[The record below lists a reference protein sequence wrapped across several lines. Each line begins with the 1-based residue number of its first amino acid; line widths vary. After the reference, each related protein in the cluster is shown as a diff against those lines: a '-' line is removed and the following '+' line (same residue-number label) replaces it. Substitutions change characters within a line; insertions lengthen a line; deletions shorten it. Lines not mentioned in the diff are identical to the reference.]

1 MITCSLEDAL
11 RIHNSSVPK
20 AFNYI
25 YMRPPSEQELEKRL
39 QKSKLETFT
48 SINIKKGKM
57 VQDMAIIG
65 HLDWID
71 HIFIAEDEDQ
81 ILRDIPNYL
90 FLHLYKVINITD
102 SIHEPMI

>member
-1 MITCSLEDAL
+1 
-11 RIHNSSVPK
+11 
-20 AFNYI
+20 
-25 YMRPPSEQELEKRL
+25 MRPPSEQELEKRL

-71 HIFIAEDEDQ
+71 HVFVAEDE
-81 ILRDIPNYL
+81 
-90 FLHLYKVINITD
+90 
-102 SIHEPMI
+102 